1 MKNQILNTKNFP
13 SPIKTENA
21 ILLKEFPTPSVLIPT
36 AEFSDKWGVEFNG
49 ESGKNAVAIGSI
61 TEQAGPNDSI
71 SIYGVGFEN
80 AEIYA
85 LGLIDRK
92 SSIKQL
98 EVTLQREDFVNAII
112 PANFQ
117 YGMYLIWIKGENG
130 EISSPVRI
138 NAPKLTHL
146 SSKKASSDTEL
157 RIYGKFLTTNNAD
170 GEDATSYVF
179 LTNGNE
185 YYKATVTEAT
195 PYRLKIKLPE
205 GLEDGKTYKVWVHNG
220 HGGDLGFSNALEV
233 EYKENCDSFFK
244 GNKHTVKVENGRAT
258 DKEILDA
265 VSKAQDGDTIYL
277 PQGIYAIGN
286 QIKIEKSLKFEG
298 ESKENTIFVC
308 LFAKEVCE
316 QTSLVYG
323 DLYSNY
329 NGSPT
334 AAFLVSVAPCE
345 FNNITFTE
353 YIEGVEFC
361 EGIQKPESYHIDYAH
376 GMFIRGVK
384 TNDTGV
390 QSSLRIDNCNFK
402 VKRTYS
408 HAKCIYTSFEQAD
421 KLHEKFEQKYEYYS
435 RAKMASAPVWLATN
449 NTEISNCVFETPK
462 EIFMDGMHDGY
473 IHNNT
478 FIGTWVICG
487 NSGPAAIHNNDSVNM
502 DISENR
508 IFGKDEIINP
518 DGHIVT
524 GALAFARTIVF
535 QKGWEDSKNIF
546 VMKNHI
552 SRVGELNYNSG
563 EHILFEEQGII
574 YHGKVTLS
582 NGGKTLKLNS
592 LASSKWTGSGSSY
605 RFVSYRTN
613 DNGQIEKYPGTRQI
627 VGQAVIISK
636 GKGQGQWRTITKA
649 SSGCT
654 ITIDRAWDIMPD
666 NTSEFVVA
674 QAFTNSVVYGN
685 KIEGP
690 KIYYKN
696 ANSTTGV
703 NAYATMLSGVI
714 DRNNFSQMQTGVA
727 LNSHY
732 DTKTYTYNGE
742 ETRVDFGFNMYSE
755 MLIINNV
762 IDNTRYGIWNFPTIK
777 LNGMDNSTAD
787 PALKLELGVIIRGNT
802 ISNAKKLTG
811 GADTNDTVTSALKKR
826 GGVAIVVGRDYTES
840 SLVLSTRYWISDVV
854 IENNTITKPENA
866 YLDISLSQSGT
877 IIRNNSF
884 DGKKNLTFDA
894 VNVTHVQH
902 TTGKKPQAPAYFK

>member
-1 MKNQILNTKNFP
+1 MLRTAHGSYVHDNTFVGTWVMAGNSGP
-13 SPIKTENA
+13 CAIYDNSSENM
-21 ILLKEFPTPSVLIPT
+21 
-36 AEFSDKWGVEFNG
+36 D
-49 ESGKNAVAIGSI
+49 
-61 TEQAGPNDSI
+61 I
-71 SIYGVGFEN
+71 SN
-80 AEIYA
+80 
-85 LGLIDRK
+85 
-92 SSIKQL
+92 
-98 EVTLQREDFVNAII
+98 N
-112 PANFQ
+112 
-117 YGMYLIWIKGENG
+117 
-130 EISSPVRI
+130 
-138 NAPKLTHL
+138 
-146 SSKKASSDTEL
+146 
-157 RIYGKFLTTNNAD
+157 RIYGKD
-170 GEDATSYVF
+170 
-179 LTNGNE
+179 
-185 YYKATVTEAT
+185 
-195 PYRLKIKLPE
+195 
-205 GLEDGKTYKVWVHNG
+205 
-220 HGGDLGFSNALEV
+220 EV
-233 EYKENCDSFFK
+233 
-244 GNKHTVKVENGRAT
+244 T
-258 DKEILDA
+258 DKNGYA
-265 VSKAQDGDTIYL
+265 KTGDQTYGRTIVI
-277 PQGIYAIGN
+277 QN
-286 QIKIEKSLKFEG
+286 SLG
-298 ESKENTIFVC
+298 
-308 LFAKEVCE
+308 A
-316 QTSLVYG
+316 
-323 DLYSNY
+323 
-329 NGSPT
+329 
-334 AAFLVSVAPCE
+334 
-345 FNNITFTE
+345 
-353 YIEGVEFC
+353 
-361 EGIQKPESYHIDYAH
+361 
-376 GMFIRGVK
+376 
-384 TNDTGV
+384 
-390 QSSLRIDNCNFK
+390 
-402 VKRTYS
+402 
-408 HAKCIYTSFEQAD
+408 
-421 KLHEKFEQKYEYYS
+421 
-435 RAKMASAPVWLATN
+435 ATN
-449 NTEISNCVFETPK
+449 NYV
-462 EIFMDGMHDGY
+462 M
-473 IHNNT
+473 NN
-478 FIGTWVICG
+478 
-487 NSGPAAIHNNDSVNM
+487 N
-502 DISENR
+502 
-508 IFGKDEIINP
+508 
-518 DGHIVT
+518 
-524 GALAFARTIVF
+524 
-535 QKGWEDSKNIF
+535 
-546 VMKNHI
+546 I

-592 LASSKWTGSGSSY
+592 LSSSKWTGSGSSY

-654 ITIDRAWDIMPD
+654 ITVDREWDIMPD
-666 NTSEFVVA
+666 DTSEFVVA
-674 QAFTNSVVYGN
+674 QAFTRSVVYGN

-732 DTKTYTYNGE
+732 DTKTYTYKGE

-894 VNVTHVQH
+894 VNVKHIQH